1 MYLIIVKGKHDY
13 QNIKYEMSK
22 STKIYVELTKEDSD
36 LWKLCKVF

>member
-1 MYLIIVKGKHDY
+1 MYLIIVRGKHDY

-22 STKIYVELTKEDSD
+22 STKYVELTKEDSD